1 MSIWKSTVLSMLI
14 VSSVM
19 LLGCSKKTE
28 ETEAVPYVM
37 VVQPATTLNE
47 QQSYAGEVQA
57 RQATDLAFRVGGQ
70 ITERFVNVGDRVKV
84 GQVLAKL
91 DVKDAQLQLNS
102 AKAQLDSTQSA
113 AKVAA
118 DELKRF
124 QQLLPMHAVS
134 QSQYD
139 VVKNQY
145 EAAIAA
151 AKQAQANFNVSAN
164 QTGYNQLL
172 ANKNGVITKRN
183 IEVGQV
189 IAAGQAAY
197 QLAIDGD
204 REVVIGVPE
213 QAVAKIQ
220 VGQQAWVT
228 LWSKPEEK
236 FAAYVREISPAADAS
251 RTFSAKVA
259 LKEGQGSIQMGQ
271 SARVFF
277 NHQQHDVL
285 MVPLSSV
292 SANGQQAYVW
302 VVNPNHSIRKVLVG
316 LGAYGRDRVQV
327 TQGLNAQDWVVVGGV
342 HLLHEQQKIHPIDRE
357 NRAVQIQAAAKN
369 TQTGVQP

>member
-259 LKEGQGSIQMGQ
+259 LKEGQGGIQMGQ

>member
-145 EAAIAA
+145 ETAIAA

-357 NRAVQIQAAAKN
+357 NRAVQIQAVAKN

>member
-28 ETEAVPYVM
+28 EKEAVPYVM

-220 VGQQAWVT
+220 VEQQAWVT

-357 NRAVQIQAAAKN
+357 NRAVQIQAVAKN

>member
-70 ITERFVNVGDRVKV
+70 ITERFVNVGDQVKV

>member
-327 TQGLNAQDWVVVGGV
+327 TQGLNAQDWVVVGGF
-342 HLLHEQQKIHPIDRE
+342 HLLHERQIIHPIDRE
-357 NRAVQIQAAAKN
+357 NRAVQIQAVAKN

>member
-277 NHQQHDVL
+277 NHQQQDVL

-357 NRAVQIQAAAKN
+357 NRAVQVQAVAKN